1 VHRAGGR
8 RGRRGRRAGRD
19 RGRGRGA
26 SRLDRRDHRERPHP
40 VRPRRRR
47 GGAPAGR
54 AHRRAVVQRRHG
66 AVGRRRAPRRGGGR
80 ARGGGRLHPAQGRHR
95 PEAGAEHVLDDRDGP
110 AGQDLRQS
118 HGRPG
123 RHQRQAAGAGP
134 AHGPHRHRRLPGAGR
149 GGPRGLRDAG
159 EARDPAH
166 RTRPGRRRGGRPAR
180 RRGRAAARRAGAAVK
195 VLGLISGTSHD
206 GIDAAVVDFDLADG
220 VLHGHVTAASSTP
233 YDPALRARLR
243 AALPPAATT
252 LAEVC
257 ALDTLI
263 GQAFADAAA
272 AAASPG
278 GVDAACSHGQTVY
291 HWVEGTRALGTLQIG
306 QPAWIAERL
315 GVPVVSDVR
324 IRDITASGQGA
335 PLVSHLDTLLLAGLP
350 GTPAALNLGGIANV
364 TVPSRG
370 LAWDTGPAN
379 ALIDAAVVRTGAHPA
394 GYDVDGAIAARG
406 RVDERLLA
414 DLLAEPYYRL
424 PPPKTTG
431 KELFHDGYLEPH
443 LGMEPADLV
452 ATLTALTAR
461 TVADAVRGAGVDTL
475 VVSGGGAA
483 NPT

>member
-1 VHRAGGR
+1 
-8 RGRRGRRAGRD
+8 
-19 RGRGRGA
+19 
-26 SRLDRRDHRERPHP
+26 
-40 VRPRRRR
+40 
-47 GGAPAGR
+47 
-54 AHRRAVVQRRHG
+54 
-66 AVGRRRAPRRGGGR
+66 
-80 ARGGGRLHPAQGRHR
+80 
-95 PEAGAEHVLDDRDGP
+95 
-110 AGQDLRQS
+110 
-118 HGRPG
+118 
-123 RHQRQAAGAGP
+123 
-134 AHGPHRHRRLPGAGR
+134 
-149 GGPRGLRDAG
+149 
-159 EARDPAH
+159 
-166 RTRPGRRRGGRPAR
+166 
-180 RRGRAAARRAGAAVK
+180 VK

-483 NPT
+483 NPTLMAMLAAELPGVRILRSAELGAPGDAKEAIAFALIGWQTLHGLPATLPSCTGARGARILGTITPGSGPLALPAPVKPPSALRLSVAEGVA